1 MPKQPASDHIS
12 GSVIKSEIKVNN
24 GKLKIKRVKAKSELT
39 KNLSDEAAKVA
50 NDVVNPVKRDV
61 VNKEVRNDINPA
73 KGAHSPVADTK
84 KKISDEIRKL
94 GEFN

>member
-1 MPKQPASDHIS
+1 MSKTQDRIS
-12 GSVIKSEIKVNN
+12 GRIEKVEFIVKN
-24 GKLKIKRVKAKSELT
+24 GKVKPHRKKMKTKASEFA
-39 KNLSDEAAKVA
+39 SPEVA
-50 NDVVNPVKRDV
+50 EIMNDVVSTQKRDGI
-61 VNKEVRNDINPA
+61 NKEVRNDINPA

>member
-1 MPKQPASDHIS
+1 MSKPHDRIS
-12 GSVIKSEIKVNN
+12 GRIEKVDFIVNN
-24 GKLKIKRVKAKSELT
+24 GKVKLHRKKMKTKASEYA
-39 KNLSDEAAKVA
+39 SPEVA
-50 NDVVNPVKRDV
+50 EIINDVVSTKKRDNI
-61 VNKEVRNDINPA
+61 NKEVRNDINPA